1 MIMRSVSRYI
11 LPAFLTTCVMVSGF
25 FWLREEVTSQIYR
38 NKLESMAAEYAE
50 LADRYNHA
58 VRQSAITELEVTEAS
73 VAVLIRT
80 IDGEVKR
87 IATPY
92 DPREEIFV
100 DYLVGNGRIWIRR
113 VFDDNTPPENGL
125 VIDPVWDRVD
135 WKDSGLSYGKVVYRA
150 LEPGTWSI
158 QVSGNGALSLEPA
171 TSSHPDALAA
181 APEIRSFEEIQLALE
196 AEVQAITFEDLWD
209 YCCGLLSP

>member
-1 MIMRSVSRYI
+1 MPKFTRYI
-11 LPAFLTTCVMVSGF
+11 FPGFLAACVVVSGF

-58 VRQSAITELEVTEAS
+58 VRQSAITELEVTVDS

-87 IATPY
+87 IATPFN
-92 DPREEIFV
+92 PREEIFV

-113 VFDDNTPPENGL
+113 VFDDTTPPENGL
-125 VIDPVWDRVD
+125 VIDPVWEVVD
-135 WKDSGLSYGKVVYRA
+135 WKNAGLSYGKIVYRA
-150 LEPGTWSI
+150 LDPGIWSI
-158 QVSGNGALSLEPA
+158 QVSGNGALSLEPS
-171 TSSHPDALAA
+171 TGSHPDALAA
-181 APEIRSFEEIQLALE
+181 APEIRTFEEIQLALD
-196 AEVQAITFEDLWD
+196 AEIQTITFSDIWD
-209 YCCGLLSP
+209 YCYGLLPE

>member
-1 MIMRSVSRYI
+1 MPNFPRYI
-11 LPAFLTTCVMVSGF
+11 FPGFLAACVLVSGF

-38 NKLESMAAEYAE
+38 NKLEAMAAEYAE

-58 VRQSAITELEVTEAS
+58 VRQSAITELEVTTDT

-87 IATPY
+87 IPTPY
-92 DPREEIFV
+92 NPREEIFV

-113 VFDDNTPPENGL
+113 VFDAGTAPQDGL
-125 VIDPVWDRVD
+125 VIDPVWEVVD
-135 WKDSGLSYGKVVYRA
+135 WADTNLSYGKVVYRA
-150 LEPGTWSI
+150 LAPGIWSI

-171 TSSHPDALAA
+171 TGSHPEALAA
-181 APEIRSFEEIQLALE
+181 APEIRSFEEIQLSLD
-196 AEVQAITFEDLWD
+196 AEVQSISMGDLWD
-209 YCCGLLSP
+209 YCCGLFSE